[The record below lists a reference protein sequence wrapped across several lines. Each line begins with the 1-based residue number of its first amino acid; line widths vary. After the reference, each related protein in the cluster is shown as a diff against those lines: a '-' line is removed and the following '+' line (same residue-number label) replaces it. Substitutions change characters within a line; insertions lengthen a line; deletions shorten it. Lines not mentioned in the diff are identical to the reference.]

1 MPYRLAT
8 AQYKYPHGTHFEEA
22 RGGACREFPL
32 APRRDIL
39 TGHRP
44 WSRQKD
50 SNPRPAAYKAA
61 ALPTEL

>member
-8 AQYKYPHGTHFEEA
+8 AQQNPRMVRIVKRREGS
-22 RGGACREFPL
+22 ACRELPL

-39 TGHRP
+39 TDHRL

-50 SNPRPAAYKAA
+50 SNHRPAAYKTA